1 LVQDSGLTLH
11 SNAIAEVHNWAS
23 SHYAGSCAIISTTI
37 DWFFLLIERRKTMI
51 ELIPAQTA
59 AYSVLKYAL
68 DAGNL
73 LLLHSPSGRG
83 RTTVLRKLY
92 EETGG
97 GFVTCKEFIETSAAR
112 HPLSLEETL
121 YSTVTSE
128 LTKCE
133 FVYVDDADL
142 IHDATSSCHFYPRGS
157 YVETALLE
165 LSNAASRSGKKLIVS
180 TDGSIAQAFA
190 ARCFSVSIRRY
201 SEQDYAALLKIL
213 LGSEQAARLDIN
225 KVYRFA
231 PKLNAHQIRAACD
244 WLRPSGPFTTERFIE
259 YLHSQRL
266 ASNVDLGEVQE
277 VDIHDLQGVEDVVRS
292 LEIHIVLP
300 LSEDALSSELS
311 LRPKRGVL
319 LYGPPGSGKTTIG
332 RALAH
337 RLRGK
342 FFLIDGTFIAG
353 TQDFYQRIHR
363 VFEAAKEN
371 SPSVIFIDDADAIF
385 EDGEERGL
393 YRYLLTMLDGLESE
407 GSSRVCVMMTAM
419 NLNHLPPALVRSGR
433 VELWLEMK
441 LPDME
446 ARRRILQIH
455 MKGLPSGLSS
465 SCDSA
470 RVLATTDGFTGADL
484 KRLVEDAKGLFA
496 FDHFQKAEQKEAT
509 HYFIEAANGV
519 RENKRRFEEAQA
531 TARAKP
537 RSPYGDHF
545 YSQPPAEED

>member
-1 LVQDSGLTLH
+1 
-11 SNAIAEVHNWAS
+11 
-23 SHYAGSCAIISTTI
+23 
-37 DWFFLLIERRKTMI
+37 MI
-51 ELIPAQTA
+51 QLIPAQESA
-59 AYSVLKYAL
+59 FRVLQYASN
-68 DAGNL
+68 AGSLML
-73 LLLHSPSGRG
+73 LSSPSGRG
-83 RTTVLRKLY
+83 RTTILRQLHA
-92 EETGG
+92 EMGG
-97 GFVTCKEFIETSAAR
+97 GFVTGKDFIESSPAR

-121 YSTVTSE
+121 YSAVIGSLKE
-128 LTKCE
+128 NPIV
-133 FVYVDDADL
+133 FVDDIDL
-142 IHDATSSCHFYPRGS
+142 IHDATSSCHFYPRGQ

-165 LSNAASRSGKKLIVS
+165 LSDAALREKKKLFVS
-180 TDGSIAQAFA
+180 THGAIAQRFA
-190 ARCFSVSIRRY
+190 TRSFSASIGRY
-201 SEQDYAALLKIL
+201 SVADYGALLGIL
-213 LGSEQAARLDIN
+213 LGAEHVANLDADKI
-225 KVYRFA
+225 YRFA

-244 WLRPSGPFTTERFIE
+244 WLRPSGTFSTDQFID
-259 YLHSQRL
+259 YLRSQRL
-266 ASNVDLGEVQE
+266 ASNVDLDEVQE
-277 VDIHDLQGVEDVVRS
+277 VDLHDLQGIDDVLRS

-300 LSEDALSSELS
+300 LTNDALTAELG
-311 LRPKRGVL
+311 LRSRRGVL

-470 RVLATTDGFTGADL
+470 RILATTDGFTGADL